1 MLPSPDS
8 PDVHMNKFRFR
19 IIANSAAVEVESNVA
34 QFRSGYSG
42 NADVNGFPLHVQ
54 AMSSHARGGAP

>member
-1 MLPSPDS
+1 MLPSPDPS
-8 PDVHMNKFRFR
+8 HVHMNKFRFR
-19 IIANSAAVEVESNVA
+19 IISDSAAVEAESKVA

-54 AMSSHARGGAP
+54 AV

>member
-1 MLPSPDS
+1 MLPSPDP

-19 IIANSAAVEVESNVA
+19 IISNTAAVEAKSNVA
-34 QFRSGYSG
+34 QLRSGYSG

-54 AMSSHARGGAP
+54 AV

>member
-8 PDVHMNKFRFR
+8 SDVHMNKFGFR
-19 IIANSAAVEVESNVA
+19 IISNSAAVEAESNVA
-34 QFRSGYSG
+34 QFRSGYSR

-54 AMSSHARGGAP
+54 AV